1 MLALSIILCILLGT
15 SLVFAIVEL
24 GLSAFVAAAY
34 SGTQRVTTWSAY
46 SGYSYRQIDVDPPAI
61 LVFLVFSSVWTILV
75 TVAALVLPWYYSRKG
90 FVTAKL
96 NTVLAAIFV
105 AAYFVT
111 MVFWLACFADL
122 ATLLGGATSVNPY
135 YNAVLAFGVLL
146 WLIFL
151 ALVVFTILAMCGVLV
166 SDWAGYQSLK
176 KENGGGVPQ
185 TGADPAHAMP
195 MSFFNGL
202 DALEISEV
210 KGITLYDLARGNFD
224 VHQEELKMHLERA
237 LCAFNRHK
245 ALYWDAKPDNF
256 LFCADHIPE
265 KSKVM
270 VVDLEQVEFPRDLQ
284 PWHHTTNLGSVGNL
298 MSKFRDGQNPN
309 RPLSPAGACYQP
321 GVEDKE
327 GGSETF
333 GLQRPMGRMKDET
346 PKPDEASQSSTPPAR
361 PTHHPCDVMSKVGGN
376 VTSFQRNHPQLLN
389 ES

>member
-1 MLALSIILCILLGT
+1 MQALSIILCVLLGT

-46 SGYSYRQIDVDPPAI
+46 SGYSYRQVDVDPPAI

-75 TVAALVLPWYYSRKG
+75 TVAALVLPWYYNRKG

-111 MVFWLACFADL
+111 MVFSLACFADL

-195 MSFFNGL
+195 MS
-202 DALEISEV
+202 
-210 KGITLYDLARGNFD
+210 
-224 VHQEELKMHLERA
+224 
-237 LCAFNRHK
+237 
-245 ALYWDAKPDNF
+245 
-256 LFCADHIPE
+256 
-265 KSKVM
+265 
-270 VVDLEQVEFPRDLQ
+270 
-284 PWHHTTNLGSVGNL
+284 TNPIV
-298 MSKFRDGQNPN
+298 P
-309 RPLSPAGACYQP
+309 
-321 GVEDKE
+321 
-327 GGSETF
+327 
-333 GLQRPMGRMKDET
+333 
-346 PKPDEASQSSTPPAR
+346 
-361 PTHHPCDVMSKVGGN
+361 
-376 VTSFQRNHPQLLN
+376 
-389 ES
+389 